1 MAGPVI
7 NLLLIKCSM
16 LVGIVTTFLSDDQS
30 SDPTFVQP
38 LFEKNG
44 PTQASF
50 SFIFVFSNA
59 LQFLQQINVKNFHPV
74 YGARIRTHNLWNMS
88 LLP

>member
-1 MAGPVI
+1 
-7 NLLLIKCSM
+7 M

-50 SFIFVFSNA
+50 SFIFVLFKQTI
-59 LQFLQQINVKNFHPV
+59 QFLQKINVKKCPSS
-74 YGARIRTHNLWNMS
+74 IRR
-88 LLP
+88 